1 MKQAKSFIQYKG
13 EEMTQIAN
21 KGKSFIRAEISEK
34 QKEYIAILAEL
45 KGVTTPEL
53 LQQVLERFIDSNLEL
68 IKEYQE
74 NLKTL
79 QQETKNKIVMNGE

>member
-1 MKQAKSFIQYKG
+1 MSSIK
-13 EEMTQIAN
+13 N
-21 KGKSFIRAEISEK
+21 KGKCFVRAEVSEK

-45 KGVTTPEL
+45 KGVATPEL

-68 IKEYQE
+68 IKEYQK

-79 QQETKNKIVMNGE
+79 RQGTKNKIVMNGE

>member
-1 MKQAKSFIQYKG
+1 MSSVK
-13 EEMTQIAN
+13 N
-21 KGKSFIRAEISEK
+21 KGKCFARAEVSEK

>member
-1 MKQAKSFIQYKG
+1 MSSIR
-13 EEMTQIAN
+13 N
-21 KGKSFIRAEISEK
+21 KGKCFVRAEVSEK
-34 QKEYIAILAEL
+34 QKEYIAILAKL
-45 KGVTTPEL
+45 KGVATPEL